1 MTIRRRHRQ
10 GARRGTDCS
19 GGYRL
24 LCAVLASIQILLPT
38 LAAALPTEGHVVAG
52 QATIQKVSPTTLSI
66 AQASDKAI
74 LNWNSFSIAG
84 NEAVRFH
91 QPSTHS
97 IALNRV
103 IGVDPSVI
111 LGQLQANGRIFLIT
125 DSMIQ

>member
-10 GARRGTDCS
+10 GARRGKDCS

-38 LAAALPTEGHVVAG
+38 LVAALPTEGHVVAG

-74 LNWNSFSIAG
+74 LNWNNFSIAT
-84 NEAVRFH
+84 NEAVHFI
-91 QPSTHS
+91 QPSVSS
-97 IALNRV
+97 IA
-103 IGVDPSVI
+103 
-111 LGQLQANGRIFLIT
+111 
-125 DSMIQ
+125 